1 MSHLTP
7 TRSVRI
13 TRGGSAVNASV
24 TVGEPVSHDTSWD
37 ALVRSLAD
45 RLVEALDLTD
55 ISASTGIVDQVDA
68 VVAVVATLA
77 DVDQEVAR
85 TRVRGALLGS
95 PAMLTEIV
103 PVNLDDEHI
112 ESHITGE
119 VTVEKRILGRLL
131 VLHGDLVAPV
141 PDPTVGDDTVG
152 EGEGGSADPL
162 PETAVG
168 QVGYTLDAVPRN
180 AKDVVL
186 WIGEADTDDDRRARA
201 QAALEVEQG
210 RAGGRRVSVH
220 EAIAGVLDG

>member
-13 TRGGSAVNASV
+13 TRGGSAVNPSV
-24 TVGEPVSHDTSWD
+24 TVGEPVAHDTSWD
-37 ALVRSLAD
+37 ALVRSLAE
-45 RLVEALDLTD
+45 RLAEALEL
-55 ISASTGIVDQVDA
+55 ANFAAFEIVDQINGVVD
-68 VVAVVATLA
+68 VVATLA

-119 VTVEKRILGRLL
+119 VTVEKRILARLL

-141 PDPTVGDDTVG
+141 PDPTAGDDTVG

-168 QVGYTLDAVPRN
+168 QVAYTLDTVPRN

-186 WIGEADTDDDRRARA
+186 WIGEADTEDDRRARA

-210 RAGGRRVSVH
+210 RAGGRRISVH